1 MNEAQRLVVA
11 RDQFALKRLSD
22 DALKQI
28 LPVYRRAVDNILLEL
43 NNLPADGSIQ
53 REFWLRNQLNTMERQ
68 FKAVEDRVRQVL
80 PQAQLQAWDE
90 GLKNAEAFL
99 RADGISAPVPQ
110 RELVGTTAG
119 GQTVTQTGNLP
130 GLGVGR
136 DAAGEFIQPSI
147 TRQQVVAAAQ
157 DRGFQEFLSGPTGS
171 NKKGYSLDQLLEIN
185 TKRQV
190 DNVASTLREGFLLGR
205 TNQDIARRVGDA
217 FGGGKK
223 GRAMTEAVVRTGMAE
238 ASQAAH
244 EAFYDANADLLPK
257 IPGGYRWEWDASND
271 TRLCP
276 ICAPK
281 DGLRFKE
288 RSDCPEWPAHWG
300 CRCKILPITATQAA
314 LRDRGDV
321 PEGSFLERR
330 EVKKINGKNEKAPS
344 GWNGDNAYKRPKRI
358 DGKMYWV
365 RRKEL
370 PKGQTLAGDMIK
382 RMDDKNKL
390 AILGTK
396 ENVAEWNDLIKYN
409 AYKNDPQKLVRSLLG
424 NKGTGGL
431 PPQKPGPRK
440 PPSSGPKPKKPT
452 PKPTPAPAAA
462 TPRQG
467 AESER
472 VLRPGAKNELVFQ
485 KQGGTGKMFDDSFKL
500 LEEAEGEVGEN
511 VRKMRRFMEK
521 QEIVMHPAIP
531 EKFANAERFKGNQA
545 LVRAQRK
552 AVEVLEK
559 QGNDP
564 GALNGARSLLKAIEE
579 GDLTELKHV
588 MGKASGAAGY
598 TTRSS
603 GIVNAAMTP
612 SSTTFNKKRIK
623 AIIESAEDSLKR
635 ENAYIDFYKPGGGWG
650 TGQTAPKGPW
660 TADGLG
666 DGTLGPDNWLPTSIH
681 EVGHQ
686 VHFRGLG
693 GTKLANKY
701 KGLKGERFV
710 SRYSHQNEK
719 EQFAES
725 FVQYVLNP
733 KGLKASHPR
742 LYQWVDDALEEA
754 LK

>member
-1 MNEAQRLVVA
+1 MNEAQRLVAVK
-11 RDQFALKRLSD
+11 DQFALKNLSD
-22 DALKQI
+22 EALAAIRPAYKKLVENLAIQLDPKV
-28 LPVYRRAVDNILLEL
+28 LPTL
-43 NNLPADGSIQ
+43 SI
-53 REFWLRNQLNTMERQ
+53 ERQ
-68 FKAVEDRVRQVL
+68 FWLKQQAATIERQFQELGEVISSNL
-80 PQAQLQAWDE
+80 PNNLQDAWNQ
-90 GLKNAEAFL
+90 GVSNAEDYI
-99 RADGISAPVPQ
+99 RADDAIKETLEA
-110 RELVGTTAG
+110 RTAG
-119 GQTVTQTGNLP
+119 GQLVSQTGNP
-130 GLGVGR
+130 ISVAGGDGLIR
-136 DAAGEFIQPSI
+136 PSI
-147 TRQQVVAAAQ
+147 TRQQVYAATQ
-157 DRGFQEFLSGPTGS
+157 RGGFLELNVGGKTWA
-171 NKKGYSLDQLLEIN
+171 LDDVIQKSMRSKADALTN
-185 TKRQV
+185 
-190 DNVASTLREGFLLGR
+190 TLRAGFLGGETNDEIGRRVQKFFGGR
-205 TNQDIARRVGDA
+205 TQGQTW
-217 FGGGKK
+217 
-223 GRAMTEAVVRTGMAE
+223 AMTQAVVRTSMSE

-244 EAFYDANADLLPK
+244 DAFFEANEDLLPK
-257 IPGGYRWEWDASND
+257 VPGGYKWTWDASND

-276 ICAPK
+276 QCAPL
-281 DGLRFKE
+281 DGMRWKE
-288 RSDCPEWPAHWG
+288 RSDVPAKPHWS
-300 CRCKILPITATQAA
+300 CRCQILPITATQAA
-314 LRDRGDV
+314 LRERGDV
-321 PEGSFLERR
+321 PDGSFLERR
-330 EVKKINGKNEKAPS
+330 EVKKIGGKNEKAPS
-344 GWNGDNAYKRPKRI
+344 GWNGGNAYKRPKRI

-396 ENVAEWNDLIKYN
+396 ANVAEWNDLIQYN